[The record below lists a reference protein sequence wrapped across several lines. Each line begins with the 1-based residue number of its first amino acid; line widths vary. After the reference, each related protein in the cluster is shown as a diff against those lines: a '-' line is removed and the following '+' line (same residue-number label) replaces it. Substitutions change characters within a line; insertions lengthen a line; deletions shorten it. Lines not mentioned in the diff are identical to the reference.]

1 MFICYYYRNLFRNEY
16 LTIIWNY
23 FNIYFLQNNPNIKHA
38 LHCFL
43 NYHAQLLCMSASPRL
58 AFIKLTPCIYS
69 FSLEYHFK
77 KTCCVCRVLMI
88 KHTLWELISDHS
100 TYWILILTLQWYMET
115 FIYWKCFASNILINR
130 NILYGSINTR
140 KVFSKYD
147 KIRYMSPNIV
157 LQYDFCLLWFML

>member
-1 MFICYYYRNLFRNEY
+1 M
-16 LTIIWNY
+16 IWNY
-23 FNIYFLQNNPNIKHA
+23 FNIYFLQHNPNIKHA

-43 NYHAQLLCMSASPRL
+43 NYYAQLLCMSASPRL

-88 KHTLWELISDHS
+88 KHTLWELISDQS
-100 TYWILILTLQWYMET
+100 TYWILILTLQWYLET
-115 FIYWKCFASNILINR
+115 FIYWKCFASNILIDT

-140 KVFSKYD
+140 KV
-147 KIRYMSPNIV
+147 SPNMIRSATWA
-157 LQYDFCLLWFML
+157 LISFCNMISACCDLCSRYLRKDARFVIQ